1 MINNCVIK
9 HLILLKIQSMMDIKV
24 VLLHSFII
32 VLIKNLP
39 EVVLKMR
46 IFQKN
51 NWLKNNTNQ
60 LLENSR
66 KEKYTHLLQT
76 IFGC

>member
-24 VLLHSFII
+24 VLLHCFII

-51 NWLKNNTNQ
+51 N
-60 LLENSR
+60 
-66 KEKYTHLLQT
+66 
-76 IFGC
+76 